1 MLHRRALSF
10 HCFIVTALIP
20 DLSDSNSIWLSV
32 WYYIPNR
39 SDAELIRYRTWGLF
53 VANPSVLPQCPPPPF
68 LQSWDYCQPLLEH
81 PMSKLARKQVNL
93 GPFPS
98 PFTQTCRD
106 PESLGRLT
114 RRSSAVGFTW
124 SRFLSRSK
132 PDSNYIHT
140 ALYSWKLLLR
150 KFTECTGYT
159 KSIKQSYHNYIVD
172 IGDHIRKTFQGLK
185 MSESFQCTFEADGLA
200 HVDILD
206 DEDLVPARPLQL
218 GLLAVTG
225 ERLVL
230 RTSLQRHT
238 SVSWLIPIHAG
249 DDQWRK
255 NLSA

>member
-1 MLHRRALSF
+1 
-10 HCFIVTALIP
+10 
-20 DLSDSNSIWLSV
+20 
-32 WYYIPNR
+32 
-39 SDAELIRYRTWGLF
+39 
-53 VANPSVLPQCPPPPF
+53 
-68 LQSWDYCQPLLEH
+68 
-81 PMSKLARKQVNL
+81 
-93 GPFPS
+93 
-98 PFTQTCRD
+98 
-106 PESLGRLT
+106 
-114 RRSSAVGFTW
+114 
-124 SRFLSRSK
+124 
-132 PDSNYIHT
+132 
-140 ALYSWKLLLR
+140 LLLR

-238 SVSWLIPIHAG
+238 SVS
-249 DDQWRK
+249 
-255 NLSA
+255 